1 MATLFD
7 NIPLMIM
14 LVGALVGI
22 ASSLVG
28 TFLVLRGTSMLS
40 DAIGHSIV
48 LGIVVVWLATHQAN
62 GRCRSSA
69 QR

>member
-1 MATLFD
+1 MLTALLD
-7 NIPLMIM
+7 NVALQIM

-22 ASSLVG
+22 ASTLVG

-48 LGIVVVWLATHQAN
+48 FGIVIVWLLTHQQSGPVQILGA
-62 GRCRSSA
+62 
-69 QR
+69 